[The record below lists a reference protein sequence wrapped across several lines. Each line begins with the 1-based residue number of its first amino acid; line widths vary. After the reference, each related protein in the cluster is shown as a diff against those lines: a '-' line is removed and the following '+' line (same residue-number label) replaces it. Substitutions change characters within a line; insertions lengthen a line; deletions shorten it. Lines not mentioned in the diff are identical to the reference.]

1 MLKTLTSLFLQ
12 SHCSLCDRVTPDNI
26 CPACDRQL
34 QRQKFSHPERF
45 WQGELPLFVWGQYNG
60 ILKRSLAT
68 LKYNN
73 QPELAQLLGYY
84 LGQSW
89 RSFVP
94 TLTQKRFVLVPIPLH
109 PRKLQERGFNQAEL
123 LGRSFCRVTGD
134 RLNSRLLL
142 RQKDTQAMF
151 GLSPQEREQN
161 IKAAF
166 SVQPPRRQIPP
177 VLLID
182 DIYTTGTTARSA
194 ATVLRENDIAVV
206 GIVAIAT
213 SSSLGQSAVGNRQS

>member
-1 MLKTLTSLFLQ
+1 MLKPLTSLFLQ
-12 SHCSLCDRVTPDNI
+12 SHCLLCDRPTPENI
-26 CPACDRQL
+26 CQACDRQL
-34 QRQKFSHPERF
+34 QRQKFPNPERF

-60 ILKRSLAT
+60 ILKRSLAV

-73 QPELAQLLGYY
+73 QPELAQY
-84 LGQSW
+84 LGFGLAQSW
-89 RSFVP
+89 RGFAT
-94 TLTQKRFVLVPIPLH
+94 TLAQSRFTIVPIPLH
-109 PRKLQERGFNQAEL
+109 PRKLKERGFNQAEL
-123 LGRSFCRVTGD
+123 LARGFCRVTGD
-134 RLNSRLLL
+134 RLHNRLLL

-161 IKAAF
+161 IQAAF
-166 SVQPPRRQIPP
+166 RVQPPRRQIPP

-194 ATVLRENDIAVV
+194 ATVLRENNIAVL

-213 SSSLGQSAVGNRQS
+213 STSMGK